1 MSTLLQKP
9 NYARAR
15 PSTIISN
22 DDEYTKLYIE
32 NQNLDTFYVAACVS
46 KEVERILKKNNEIYS
61 VSARSDIL
69 FYVIFLVT
77 AKALNSVNI
86 TKETMAKLD
95 LKMITENLIVES
107 AKEIFYIYQELGGND
122 KVAKCS
128 DLIKKVVD
136 KFNY

>member
-1 MSTLLQKP
+1 M
-9 NYARAR
+9 
-15 PSTIISN
+15 
-22 DDEYTKLYIE
+22 
-32 NQNLDTFYVAACVS
+32 
-46 KEVERILKKNNEIYS
+46 
-61 VSARSDIL
+61 
-69 FYVIFLVT
+69 T

-122 KVAKCS
+122 KVAKGS

>member
-32 NQNLDTFYVAACVS
+32 NQNLDTFYVAAYVS

-122 KVAKCS
+122 KVAKSS